1 MPSRLAILCP
11 LVLAGALLFAAPAF
25 AGPPLL
31 CHPFDI
37 AGARSLPWGEGWNR
51 VDPGYDRARLVAD
64 TEALL
69 APRTPVIVRMETL
82 RRAAIYAS
90 ANGPVL
96 RALARRLDA
105 RIAAARDPQGK
116 ALALFDVGYFAE
128 TLQDVERLQAI
139 HASGDDMPGIGEV
152 DAAALRGLASK
163 GDGSVRIA
171 QALRLRPGDAA
182 LRFAAALV
190 ASADEREVDRLAHA
204 RLARAGA
211 ADDRL
216 LARNLPQLAD

>member
-1 MPSRLAILCP
+1 MSSRFALLRP
-11 LVLAGALLFAAPAF
+11 LILAGALLLAAPAF

-51 VDPGYDRARLVAD
+51 PDRGYDRARLVAD

-82 RRAAIYAS
+82 RRVAIYAS
-90 ANGPVL
+90 TSGPVL

-105 RIAAARDPQGK
+105 RIDAAPNPQAR
-116 ALALFDVGYFAE
+116 ALALFDAGYFAE
-128 TLQDVERLQAI
+128 TLQDIARLQ
-139 HASGDDMPGIGEV
+139 GYDMPGIGKV
-152 DAAALRGLASK
+152 DAAALRAALAQ

-171 QALRLRPGDAA
+171 EAVRLRPGDAA
-182 LRFAAALV
+182 LRFASALV
-190 ASADEREVDRLAHA
+190 AGADERQRDRIAHA

-211 ADDRL
+211 GGDRL
-216 LARNLPQLAD
+216 LALNLRQLAD